1 MCLAI
6 PMKIITIDGY
16 NARCEAKGV
25 ERDVSLFMMQ
35 NDDAV
40 DVGDFV
46 MVHVGYA
53 IQKMTPQ
60 EAHTAWALFDQVLG
74 TEDLPL
80 TTGDED
86 V

>member
-6 PMKIITIDGY
+6 PMKVTSIDGF
-16 NARCEAKGV
+16 NAHCEAKGV

-35 NDDAV
+35 NDV
-40 DVGDFV
+40 VEIGDFV

-60 EAHTAWALFDQVLG
+60 EARSAWELFDQALG
-74 TEDLPL
+74 TADIPL
-80 TTGDED
+80 TNGDD
-86 V
+86 HV

>member
-6 PMKIITIDGY
+6 PMRVVEIDGF

-25 ERDVSLFMMQ
+25 ERVVSLFMMQ
-35 NDDAV
+35 DEELAP
-40 DVGDFV
+40 GDYV

-53 IQKMTPQ
+53 IQTVSEQ
-60 EAHTAWALFDQVLG
+60 DAQSAWELFDQMLAHVDG
-74 TEDLPL
+74 VGEDRP
-80 TTGDED
+80 D